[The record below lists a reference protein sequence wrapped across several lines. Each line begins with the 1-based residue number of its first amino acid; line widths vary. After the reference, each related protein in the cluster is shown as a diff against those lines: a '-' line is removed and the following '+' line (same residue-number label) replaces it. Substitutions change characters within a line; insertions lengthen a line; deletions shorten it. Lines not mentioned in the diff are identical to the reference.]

1 MKYLHVITSE
11 FFDLKKLTLYI
22 CALFYE
28 NIKFPCISFYLILH
42 SCWLL
47 QGELVSSFDM
57 DSYGCD
63 RSEYCPCY
71 RFNMEKTTKQG

>member
-11 FFDLKKLTLYI
+11 IFVLEKLTLFI

-57 DSYGCD
+57 GGYSFDSSDSSDYWP
-63 RSEYCPCY
+63 YL
-71 RFNMEKTTKQG
+71 FVT